1 MLEIQRKKYC
11 DDYFDTKKSPDTI
24 EVTSSSSSLL
34 RSKNSSYIPTL
45 IQNSKV
51 TRTGGMF
58 ITPKSVF
65 DIKSV
70 STRPNE
76 VFPAKVTMGFD
87 IEGTSKP
94 SENQVATTSI
104 TTTSFNNYTKS
115 DAKLS
120 HVSINLI
127 NYYLT
132 TWK

>member
-76 VFPAKVTMGFD
+76 VFPAKVPMGFD

-132 TWK
+132 TWN

>member
-11 DDYFDTKKSPDTI
+11 DDYFNTKKSPDTI

-76 VFPAKVTMGFD
+76 VFPAKVPMGFD
-87 IEGTSKP
+87 IEGTPKP

-132 TWK
+132 TWN